1 VVTATVKTEGNG
13 QTISLPEGFLVEGS
27 EVILKRIGRTVLLI
41 PKDANP
47 WEVFEKSLELVT
59 DDFMRERNQPM
70 EQTREAN
77 LK

>member
-1 VVTATVKTEGNG
+1 MVTATVRSEGSG
-13 QTISLPEGFLVEGS
+13 QTVSLPEGYLVEGS

-59 DDFMRERNQPM
+59 DDFTRERNQPL
-70 EQTREAN
+70 EQTREACFE
-77 LK
+77 